1 MGTIVKVT
9 IMNSIVMK
17 DSAQPSAAK
26 PLRVRLKNAG
36 STAWSVTKTTGR
48 FLWRWLKWPALVL
61 CCLAFI
67 YYVGPILLGWLAAG
81 VGAIFWLL
89 GAVLQLVAAVIGIAI
104 LSLSASIQYLFG
116 GGEAL
121 YVTYDF
127 WLFAT
132 RTDSSLYFGVWA
144 LEGTTVYVVGGLT
157 LLALA
162 YYPVATRSRMA
173 RVRRQLAE
181 VRSEKC
187 IAEAN
192 HSYALAASRQEGH
205 ADGIRQEQNRVWPA
219 YIHAYRPKMELPPI
233 PKGLTRFFWIEVCV
247 KKGLQPTQDRTIHW
261 GDYSI
266 GSDGALGAPMYRI
279 VSTPAGE
286 CDRLAMLGVVYTL
299 NKQTSAS

>member
-1 MGTIVKVT
+1 ME
-9 IMNSIVMK
+9 
-17 DSAQPSAAK
+17 DSVQPSATK
-26 PLRVRLKNAG
+26 TLRVRLKDAG
-36 STAWSVTKTTGR
+36 STAWSFTKTSGR

-61 CCLAFI
+61 CLIAFS
-67 YYVGPILLGWLAAG
+67 YYAGPTLFEWFTTG

-89 GAVLQLVAAVIGIAI
+89 GAVLQLIVAIFGIGI
-104 LSLSASIQYLFG
+104 LSLSASIQYLFV

-121 YVTYDF
+121 AVTYDF
-127 WLFAT
+127 WIFAT
-132 RTDSSLYFGVWA
+132 HSDSALYFGVWA
-144 LEGTTVYVVGGLT
+144 LEGTTVYIVGGLT
-157 LLALA
+157 VLALA
-162 YYPVATRSRMA
+162 YYPISVRSRIAKVRTQLSDAKSKECMA
-173 RVRRQLAE
+173 KVNHNQALRV
-181 VRSEKC
+181 
-187 IAEAN
+187 
-192 HSYALAASRQEGH
+192 SYNEGH